1 LKSRA
6 SGHRSLPAAADDSF
20 FLAKK
25 KQAALLAASAAE
37 KTLQAVFYFT
47 SGILQSSPV
56 CLPHT
61 VHSPISFFS
70 IGLLLAQVPLNSLPV
85 TICLRLMR
93 PKEMKNT
100 PKISPKMY
108 KNSIVG

>member
-1 LKSRA
+1 
-6 SGHRSLPAAADDSF
+6 
-20 FLAKK
+20 
-25 KQAALLAASAAE
+25 
-37 KTLQAVFYFT
+37 
-47 SGILQSSPV
+47 
-56 CLPHT
+56 
-61 VHSPISFFS
+61 
-70 IGLLLAQVPLNSLPV
+70 LPV

>member
-1 LKSRA
+1 MPCRYFAAGGGKGMRLAFFSKNKTCTVPFGCNCSQRA
-6 SGHRSLPAAADDSF
+6 
-20 FLAKK
+20 
-25 KQAALLAASAAE
+25 
-37 KTLQAVFYFT
+37 LQNRPSYLT

-70 IGLLLAQVPLNSLPV
+70 TGLLLAQVPLNSLPV
-85 TICLRLMR
+85 MICLRLMR

-100 PKISPKMY
+100 PKISPKM
-108 KNSIVG
+108 